1 MKNMKNMKNIIKKN
15 KVLSRI
21 YNYVNF
27 VYSKRCSS
35 FFIDKSNYFD
45 PSIHFIGL
53 KHITFGTNNVVSE
66 DVWFNV
72 NKRGGQEVGI
82 SIGNN
87 SYIGKR
93 NFFNSGKAII
103 IGNFFMSGI
112 NCSLIGSDHHF
123 TTPFLPY
130 IYTGTTDANTIILGD
145 NVWLGANVTIIGNVT
160 IGHGSII
167 GANSLVNK
175 DVPPFSLVVG
185 SPSRV
190 IKRFDFVKNE
200 WTSDFKNLVDFM
212 SAADYKKILND
223 YQDRTIS
230 PFPSGKNF
238 GDLFS

>member
-1 MKNMKNMKNIIKKN
+1 MKKLIKKLIKKSIVLRKVVNWVHFNLSKIFSAYSFN
-15 KVLSRI
+15 K
-21 YNYVNF
+21 N
-27 VYSKRCSS
+27 
-35 FFIDKSNYFD
+35 NYFD
-45 PSIHFIGL
+45 KSVHYIGL
-53 KHITFGTNNVVSE
+53 KHIQFGCNNVVSE
-66 DVWFNV
+66 GTWFNV
-72 NKRGGQEVGI
+72 NKRIDGEVGI
-82 SIGNN
+82 KIGNN
-87 SYIGKR
+87 CYIGKR
-93 NFFNSGKAII
+93 NFFSSGKAII

-112 NCSLIGSDHHF
+112 NCSLLGSDHQF
-123 TTPFLPY
+123 ATPFLPY
-130 IYTGTTDANTIILGD
+130 LYTGTTDANTIILGD

-167 GANSLVNK
+167 GANSLVTK
-175 DVPPFSLVVG
+175 DVPPFSVVVG

-212 SAADYKKILND
+212 SAEDYKKILND